1 MSISAAKYGIE
12 ASNDQ
17 RRPTADPAGRPHSAL
32 ARPSVCQARVKRF
45 FDVAISLTALVIV
58 SPLLL
63 VISALIVLDS
73 GRPVFFRQERVGARR
88 STHKGRVAWQER
100 RFQILKFRTMVP
112 DADSSPVHRQFIE
125 LFAAGKLTPD
135 QLDRAGFKL
144 RSDARITRIGRFL
157 RASSLDELPQLFNVL
172 RGTMSLVGPRPV
184 PPYEVELY
192 QPWQRERLSAI
203 PGITGQWQVY
213 GRGRV
218 SFEEMIKLD
227 IEYVRQQSLRRDLS
241 LMLRTLP
248 AVCSTKGAR

>member
-1 MSISAAKYGIE
+1 
-12 ASNDQ
+12 
-17 RRPTADPAGRPHSAL
+17 
-32 ARPSVCQARVKRF
+32 
-45 FDVAISLTALVIV
+45 VAISLTAIVIFA
-58 SPLLL
+58 PLLL
-63 VISALIVLDS
+63 VISVLILLDS

-88 STHKGRVAWQER
+88 STQGGRVAWQER
-100 RFQILKFRTMVP
+100 RFRIVKFRTMIP
-112 DADSSPVHRQFIE
+112 DADSSPVHRRFVE
-125 LFAAGKLTPD
+125 LFAAGELTPD
-135 QLDRAGFKL
+135 QLDHAGFKL
-144 RSDARITRIGRFL
+144 RADPRVTRTGRFL

-192 QPWQRERLSAI
+192 EPRHRERLTAL

-218 SFEEMIKLD
+218 SFEEMIRLD

-248 AVCSTKGAR
+248 AVFSTKGAR